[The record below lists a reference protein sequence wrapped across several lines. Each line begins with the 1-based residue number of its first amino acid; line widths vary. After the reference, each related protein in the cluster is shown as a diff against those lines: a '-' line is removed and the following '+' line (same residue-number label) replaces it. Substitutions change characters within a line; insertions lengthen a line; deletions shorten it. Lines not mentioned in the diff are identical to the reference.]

1 MQFPN
6 HFNLAGIDL
15 NLLVIFD
22 ALIAEQHVTRA
33 AKKVGLSQPA
43 TSSALSRLRVLFK
56 DELFVKSSRGVI
68 PTSKAIALAEPIR
81 QALLD
86 IQSAIASQQNFD
98 AATSERTFR
107 LGMDDYTE
115 ALFLPKLLQY
125 IERVAPNIK
134 IQVFP
139 SNWQRSPKLL
149 DTDRV
154 DITLGHCPHWKT
166 WHCRQLLYEECFV
179 TVMSQNNPLIEN
191 PITLTDYVA
200 ASHLLVSPKG
210 DMVGLVDKHL
220 EELDLKRRVAMSMPN
235 FLPATLVIAT
245 TNLIATLPE
254 QIAKTCTSVL
264 KLHISPL
271 PFEMT
276 GFSVDLLW
284 HAKNERDSGHIWL
297 RETLS
302 ELCVNKNISS

>member
-33 AKKVGLSQPA
+33 AKKIGLSQPA
-43 TSSALSRLRVLFK
+43 TSSALSRLRVLFQ
-56 DELFVKSSRGVI
+56 DELFVKSSRGVT
-68 PTSKAIALAEPIR
+68 PTPKAIALAEPIR

-86 IQSAIASQQNFD
+86 IQAAISSQHNFD

-115 ALFLPKLLQY
+115 ALFLPRLLQY
-125 IERVAPNIK
+125 VERIAPNIK

-139 SNWQRSPKLL
+139 SNWQRSSELL
-149 DTDRV
+149 DADEV
-154 DITLGHCPHWKT
+154 DFTLGHCPHWKT
-166 WHCRQLLYEECFV
+166 WHRRQLLYEERFV
-179 TVMSQNNPLIEN
+179 TVMSQNNPLAKN

-210 DMVGLVDKHL
+210 DMVGLVDDRL
-220 EELDLKRRVAMSMPN
+220 SQLSLKRRVAMSMPN
-235 FLPATLVIAT
+235 FLPATMVVAT
-245 TNLIATLPE
+245 TNLIATLPA
-254 QIAKTCTSVL
+254 QIAKTCTSTL
-264 KLHISPL
+264 KLHISSL

-284 HAKNERDSGHIWL
+284 HSKNERDSGHLWL
-297 RETLS
+297 QTILS
-302 ELCVNKNISS
+302 KFGVDENIL